1 MGLHVYH
8 WALQILALS
17 DTPKKHLI
25 IYLFF
30 FSPWLISWW
39 LCSIVNVKGLLLLV
53 LKWKTG
59 KKELKTAVSKYCKVD
74 IVQRHMADPRKLQGT
89 EEFLCLSLLGLLH
102 RSGDKGCSG
111 SLGLANVCKQEEVPC
126 PLDVLPIWR
135 ESCHRG
141 VVTSVRRWPPPQ
153 PLAGTLRVQAHTG
166 PHFLPR
172 LRGTAQ
178 SLKDTD
184 LRRGLHTCR
193 QERGKWVD
201 PGYVASECTLEMTLP
216 PSCPHSTVTIP
227 CGDRGNCSSSPRSP
241 FLLF

>member
-1 MGLHVYH
+1 
-8 WALQILALS
+8 
-17 DTPKKHLI
+17 
-25 IYLFF
+25 
-30 FSPWLISWW
+30 
-39 LCSIVNVKGLLLLV
+39 
-53 LKWKTG
+53 
-59 KKELKTAVSKYCKVD
+59 
-74 IVQRHMADPRKLQGT
+74 MADPRKLQGT

-153 PLAGTLRVQAHTG
+153 PLAGTLRVQTHTG

-241 FLLF
+241 LLALSATWRPTPGAPEGSRPALSIRSRGACSGRLSHSWLLPSEQGKSRKGVSFN